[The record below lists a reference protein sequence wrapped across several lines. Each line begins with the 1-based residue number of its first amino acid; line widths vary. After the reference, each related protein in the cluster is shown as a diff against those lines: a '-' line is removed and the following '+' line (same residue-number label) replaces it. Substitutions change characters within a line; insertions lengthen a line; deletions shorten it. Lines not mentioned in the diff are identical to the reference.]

1 MNIWIQSLSWTLIL
15 SLGQGAL
22 VFSTLWLVLKCT
34 QAASAV
40 LRYRLSLAALTSLLF
55 WFGYT
60 WWHQFHILSAVQ
72 SVPVT
77 NVTVVPVT
85 FYPTHITSWL
95 FSLSSLKFS
104 VYPISKWISLF
115 YLTGFIIMTVRLT
128 IGIPRL
134 VDFRNEGTT
143 PPPPHLQELLH
154 TLLARMQWQ
163 APVRLL
169 LSVKAT
175 VPMVVGFLKPTIL
188 LPVATAAQLSTAQLE
203 AILLHELAHLRRY
216 DYIVNILQAIAETI
230 LFFNP
235 FTWGISAICR
245 REREYCCDDMVVR
258 YTRQPMTYALALTA
272 IARTPATTPPL
283 AVAAT
288 GQSTQLFHR
297 IKRIMEMKN
306 KPFSPGSFVAALLI
320 IAAAAGSVAFL
331 PPAYTY
337 TGKGDDNIHTSTS
350 ATTTAAPATDEQK
363 LVGRLLQDGLVDQIN
378 GFEVITDDGAL
389 YINGRHQDDAVAGRY
404 MSDIKKSSMRIKVF
418 PFNERMRMH
427 PKAGFIQLLLPVSFE
442 SPCVDTKPKKDGC

>member
-1 MNIWIQSLSWTLIL
+1 MNIWIPSLSWTLIL

-22 VFSTLWLVLKCT
+22 IFSTLWLVLKCT
-34 QAASAV
+34 RAASAV
-40 LRYRLSLAALTSLLF
+40 LRYRLSLSALASLLF

-60 WWHQFHILSAVQ
+60 WWHQFHMLSTVQ
-72 SVPVT
+72 SVPIT
-77 NVTVVPVT
+77 NVTSVPVT
-85 FYPTHITSWL
+85 FYPTHVTSWL
-95 FSLSSLKFS
+95 FSLNSVKLSL
-104 VYPISKWISLF
+104 YPISEWISLF
-115 YLTGFIIMTVRLT
+115 YLTGLIAMTVRLT

-134 VDFRNEGTT
+134 VGFRNEGTT

-154 TLLARMQWQ
+154 TLLARMQWH

-169 LSVKAT
+169 LSAKAT
-175 VPMVVGFLKPTIL
+175 VPMVIGFLKPTIL
-188 LPVATAAQLSTAQLE
+188 LPVSTATQLSTAQLE

-245 REREYCCDDMVVR
+245 REREYCCDDIVVR
-258 YTRQPMTYALALTA
+258 YTHQPMTYALALTA

-331 PPAYTY
+331 PPAHTF
-337 TGKGDDNIHTSTS
+337 TGKGDDNTHTSTS

-404 MSDIKKSSMRIKVF
+404 MSGITKSSMRIKVF

-442 SPCVDTKPKKDGC
+442 SPCIDTKPKKDGC